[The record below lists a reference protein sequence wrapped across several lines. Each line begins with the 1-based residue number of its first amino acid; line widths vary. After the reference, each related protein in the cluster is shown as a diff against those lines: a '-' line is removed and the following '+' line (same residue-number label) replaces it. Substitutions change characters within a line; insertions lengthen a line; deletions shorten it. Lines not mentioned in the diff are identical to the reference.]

1 VSLVEEEL
9 LTLPE
14 HPSSSSVFSGV
25 RATRSVLLR
34 YTILITPL
42 VSSSSSSNS
51 TMCVGAIPKTSDLD
65 RLPCHLKYEF
75 NEVTFYIQL
84 HNNTNNTMIFIY
96 LDVIILLEI

>member
-1 VSLVEEEL
+1 MEEEL

-14 HPSSSSVFSGV
+14 YPSSPPGFSGV
-25 RATRSVLLR
+25 RATRSLVLCVCFVDVVCPFVLFLSVIALSVLLR

-65 RLPCHLKYEF
+65 RLPCHLK
-75 NEVTFYIQL
+75 
-84 HNNTNNTMIFIY
+84 
-96 LDVIILLEI
+96 